1 MWGANVTPIPTSSKE
16 ESDLLVEY
24 PGLRLLVEE
33 KTKLE
38 DPARERARNETL
50 AQGHVHGSTQ
60 PLRHNNRLS
69 AIVGK
74 ASKQLSSTGAEVDHD
89 LRLIWFTGVGFDGE
103 AKHYQFMS
111 TLYGSTRVFQLHEET
126 MRTCY
131 FFRNSDFFRYR
142 EQIDGAVA
150 SYLTGSSLTVKLC
163 LNPYSAQWRK
173 LRDSPFA
180 SNFKVGLVDPMAEE
194 ARGGAYIA
202 DTDIQRADESAVLH
216 YVEQKYGL
224 TMAQHMDLGL
234 TSAVVRDQE

>member
-33 KTKLE
+33 KTKFE
-38 DPARERARNETL
+38 DPTREAERNETL
-50 AQGHVHGSTQ
+50 AQGQVHGSTQ

-89 LRLIWFTGVGFDGE
+89 LRIIWFTGAGFDGE
-103 AKHYQFMS
+103 AKHHQFMS
-111 TLYGSTRVFQLHEET
+111 TLYGSTRVFQLHEPT

-142 EQIDGAVA
+142 EQLDGAVA
-150 SYLTGSSLTVKLC
+150 SYLNGNSITLKLC
-163 LNPYSAQWRK
+163 LNPYSAQWQA
-173 LRDSPFA
+173 LRDSTFA

-194 ARGGAYIA
+194 ARGEAYIA
-202 DTDIQRADESAVLH
+202 DTDIQRTDEFAVLRF
-216 YVEQKYGL
+216 VEQKYDL
-224 TMAQHMDLGL
+224 KMAQHMDLGF
-234 TSAVVRDQE
+234 TSAVVRVQE